1 MSECCLLIYM
11 TYIPLQL
18 SQISNLNLC
27 HYFTNHRKKN
37 QPGFPKLYFRFKNI
51 GLDGINQTPNIVN
64 NLWCC
69 WVFSISLFF
78 SLKKHDLVFL
88 VLNFYNFTLLKA
100 QKRSVHTCTHER
112 VSKRAHTHTHLFGAV
127 NGNISWGLFEMPK
140 LASFIC

>member
-1 MSECCLLIYM
+1 MHTMGFVGIDEWMLLVDLYDIY
-11 TYIPLQL
+11 TFAIIP
-18 SQISNLNLC
+18 ISNLNLC
-27 HYFTNHRKKN
+27 HYFTNHKKIN

-100 QKRSVHTCTHER
+100 QKRSVCTCVRMSAQAST
-112 VSKRAHTHTHLFGAV
+112 HTHTHTPSPCSV
-127 NGNISWGLFEMPK
+127 MV
-140 LASFIC
+140 